1 VRALRHC
8 PNVEQLSAGGKAAR
22 AEVFILDTPMY
33 TLHMSWPFRALVLA
47 VVLAWGLAPQLACF
61 MPDQALTESEMDCC
75 EGMASDCSSANMSH
89 ACCRTVVRT
98 DVGIAAKVV
107 RNLMPTFDV
116 AERATDISIALPLRV
131 IRELSIHNSHAPPSG
146 ALVSSVILRI

>member
-1 VRALRHC
+1 
-8 PNVEQLSAGGKAAR
+8 
-22 AEVFILDTPMY
+22 MY
-33 TLHMSWPFRALVLA
+33 TLHMSWPFRASVLA

-61 MPDQALTESEMDCC
+61 MPDETLTESEMDCC

-107 RNLMPTFDV
+107 RNLMPRFDV

-131 IRELSIHNSHAPPSG
+131 IRELSIHNSHAPPSE